1 MYYQVQ
7 ANHKYCA
14 EVNVASQVLQKRA
27 EEDGFRHSYITEA
40 LREIYATCRQWL
52 WKGYSINYAVQGSGP
67 PILLVHGFGASI
79 GHWRRCGIKFQ
90 YS

>member
-1 MYYQVQ
+1 
-7 ANHKYCA
+7 
-14 EVNVASQVLQKRA
+14 VLQKIA